1 MIANL
6 MALSV
11 RARWAVLLLFLVV
24 AGAGV
29 WQLTKL
35 PIDAVPDITNKQVQ
49 INTVER
55 ALSPSEIEKRVTFPI
70 ETALAGIPGLETT
83 RSLSRNGFSQVSA
96 IFTEGTDLYFARQQV
111 SERLTQ
117 ARDTLPAGVQP
128 QIGPVTTGLGE
139 VLMYSVDFTNPG
151 GRGAAVRNGQPGWQ
165 SDGSFL
171 TPEGDHLSDEVSR
184 SAYLRTVQDWIVRPQ
199 LRSVKGV
206 AGIDSIGGYAKQF
219 VVEPDPVKL
228 SSFGIS
234 YSELAKALEAANL
247 SVGANYFNRGGEAFL
262 VRADARIRDMDEIA
276 DAIVA
281 TRGGVPVAVKDIAT
295 VRVGGELRTGAASM
309 NGHEAVIG
317 TALMLIG
324 ENSRVVARAVGE
336 KLNGIAKSLPP
347 GIKVTTVLD
356 RSKLVN
362 ATVGTVQRNLAE
374 GAILV
379 AAALFFLL
387 GNWRAALIA
396 VLVIPF
402 SFLMM
407 AMGMNAF
414 GVPGNLMSLG
424 ALDFGLIVDGAVII
438 IENCLARLAHRQA
451 HEGRL
456 LSVRERLEET
466 MRASQEMIKPTVF
479 GQAIILLAFAPL
491 LMFTGVEG
499 KTFSPMA
506 ITIMLALV
514 AAFILALT
522 FVPAMVALLI
532 RGRVAEKD
540 VWLVAKTKE
549 RYLPLLDMAVAR
561 PWPFILSGLA
571 FFAISIP
578 VFGMLGQEFIPQL
591 DEKNVALAS
600 TRVPSVSL
608 DQSLSMQRGVEQ
620 AVSGLPEVALMFSKT
635 GTAEVATDP
644 MPQNISDGFVI
655 LKPQEEWPA
664 GVKTKAD
671 VLERIEKKSGAKPG
685 QVYEVSQP
693 IQLRFNELIAG
704 VRGDVAIK
712 LYGDDLD
719 KMGAAAQRIVKVLQV
734 IPGAADVKAEQTSG
748 SPTLDVRFDRA
759 AIARYGLTVEE
770 VADTV
775 AAAMG
780 GRDAGLLFEGDRRFE
795 VTVRV
800 PEGTR
805 QSLDALA
812 SLPVLLPAEAGSKR
826 NSIPLSQVAQ
836 FRFSEGLNQVSREN
850 GKRRVVI
857 QTNVRGRD
865 VGSFVTEAQAKVD
878 KVAIPT
884 GSYLEWGGQFQNLQA
899 ASKRLSIVVP
909 LCFLAIFGLLYL
921 ALGGL
926 ARAAAVFLAIPLGL
940 AGGVYTLALTGI
952 PFSVSAAVGFICL
965 AGVAVLNGLVV
976 MSAIRER
983 LEDGASLDAAII
995 DGCREKMRAVIMTG
1009 FVPAIGFVPMALA
1022 HGTGA
1027 EVQKPL
1033 ATVVIG
1039 GLIAATVLTLLVLPA
1054 IARLVLGWG
1063 ERLAASRK
1071 RRSEVAGR
1079 QDTETQRDGTTNPAP
1094 EPVTT

>member
-1 MIANL
+1 
-6 MALSV
+6 MALAV
-11 RARWAVLLLFLVV
+11 RARWAVVLLFLAI
-24 AGAGV
+24 AGFGA

-55 ALSPSEIEKRVTFPI
+55 ALSPIEIEKRVTFPI

-96 IFTEGTDLYFARQQV
+96 IFTEDTDLYFARQQV

-117 ARDTLPAGVQP
+117 ARDTLPDGVQP

-139 VLMYSVDFTNPG
+139 VLMYSVDFANPG
-151 GRGAAVRNGQPGWQ
+151 GKGATIRNGRPGWQ

-171 TPEGDHLSDEVSR
+171 TPEGARLTDGVAR
-184 SAYLRTVQDWIVRPQ
+184 AAFLRTVQDWIIRPQ
-199 LRSVKGV
+199 LRTVQGV
-206 AGIDSIGGYAKQF
+206 AGIDSIGGFAKQY

-228 SSFGIS
+228 SSYGIS
-234 YSELAKALEAANL
+234 FSELAKALEAANL
-247 SVGANYFNRGGEAFL
+247 AVGANYFNRGGEAFL
-262 VRADARIRDMDEIA
+262 VRADARIRDIDEIA

-281 TRGGVPVAVKDIAT
+281 TRGGLPVSVKDVAN
-295 VRVGGELRTGAASM
+295 VKVGGELRTGAASL

-336 KLNGIAKSLPP
+336 KLDGLAKSLPP
-347 GIKVTTVLD
+347 GITVTTVLD

-362 ATVGTVQRNLAE
+362 ATVGTVQKNLTE

-379 AAALFFLL
+379 AAALFLLL
-387 GNWRAALIA
+387 GNVRASIIA
-396 VLVIPF
+396 VLIIPF

-407 AMGMNAF
+407 AIGMNAF
-414 GVPGNLMSLG
+414 RVPGNLMSLG

-438 IENCLARLAHRQA
+438 IENCLARLAYRQE

-456 LSVRERLEET
+456 LTLRERLEET

-506 ITIMLALV
+506 ITIMLALI
-514 AAFILALT
+514 AAFVLALT
-522 FVPAMVALLI
+522 FVPAMVALLM
-532 RGRVAEKD
+532 RGKVAEKE
-540 VWLVAKTKE
+540 VWLVRKTKE
-549 RYLPLLDMAVAR
+549 RYAPILDMAVAR
-561 PWPFILSGLA
+561 PWPFIAAGFA
-571 FFAISIP
+571 FFAASALA
-578 VFGMLGQEFIPQL
+578 FGTLGQEFIPQL
-591 DEKNVALAS
+591 DEKNLALAS

-608 DQSLSMQRGVEQ
+608 EQSLTMQRGVER
-620 AVSGLPEVALMFSKT
+620 AVTSLPEVALMFSKT

-644 MPQNISDGFVI
+644 MPPNVSDGFVI
-655 LKPQEEWPA
+655 LKPEEEWPK
-664 GVKTKAD
+664 GVTTKAQ
-671 VLERIEKKSGAKPG
+671 VLERIEKKTGAQIG
-685 QVYEVSQP
+685 QTYEVSQP

-719 KMGAAAQRIVKVLQV
+719 KMGAAAQQIVQVLQT

-748 SPTLDVRFDRA
+748 SPTLDVRFDRV
-759 AIARYGLTVEE
+759 AIARYGLTIEE

-780 GRDAGLLFEGDRRFE
+780 GREAGLLFEGDRRFE

-800 PEGTR
+800 PETTR
-805 QSLDALA
+805 TSLDALA
-812 SLPVLLPAEAGSKR
+812 ALPVLLPKQEGQARRSV
-826 NSIPLSQVAQ
+826 PLSQVAQ
-836 FRFSEGLNQVSREN
+836 FRFSEGLNQISREN

-865 VGSFVTEAQAKVD
+865 VGSFVAEAQAKVD
-878 KVAIPT
+878 NVALPA

-909 LCFLAIFGLLYL
+909 LCFLAIFGLLYM
-921 ALGGL
+921 ALGGFG
-926 ARAAAVFLAIPLGL
+926 RAVTVFLTVPLGL

-952 PFSVSAAVGFICL
+952 AFSVSAAVGFICL

-976 MSAIRER
+976 MTSIRER
-983 LEDGASLDAAII
+983 LEDGVELSRAIVE
-995 DGCREKMRAVIMTG
+995 GTFAKVRPVIMTG
-1009 FVPAIGFVPMALA
+1009 FVPAIGFLPMALA

-1039 GLIAATVLTLLVLPA
+1039 GLVAATILTLLVLPA
-1054 IARLVLGWG
+1054 IARIVLGLG
-1063 ERLAASRK
+1063 ERMSQ
-1071 RRSEVAGR
+1071 RRNAEARGSEA
-1079 QDTETQRDGTTNPAP
+1079 TTPI
-1094 EPVTT
+1094 

>member
-6 MALSV
+6 MAFSV
-11 RARWAVLLLFLVV
+11 RARWAVVLLFLVV
-24 AGAGV
+24 AGFGA
-29 WQLTKL
+29 WQLTRL
-35 PIDAVPDITNKQVQ
+35 PIDAVPDITNNQVQ

-55 ALSPSEIEKRVTFPI
+55 GLSPVEIEKRVTFPI

-96 IFTEGTDLYFARQQV
+96 IFSDKTNLYFARQQV
-111 SERLTQ
+111 SERLAQ
-117 ARDTLPAGVQP
+117 ARDTIPDGVQP

-139 VLMYSVDFTNPG
+139 VLMYSVDFANPG
-151 GRGAAVRNGQPGWQ
+151 GKGATIRNGRPGWQ

-171 TPEGDHLSDEVSR
+171 TPEGARLTDEVGR
-184 SAYLRTVQDWIVRPQ
+184 AAYLRTVQDWIIRPQ
-199 LRSVKGV
+199 LRTVQGV
-206 AGIDSIGGYAKQF
+206 AGIDSIGGYAKQY
-219 VVEPDPVKL
+219 VVEPDAVKL
-228 SSFGIS
+228 SSYGIS

-247 SVGANYFNRGGEAFL
+247 AVGANYFNRGGEAFL
-262 VRADARIRDMDEIA
+262 VRADARIRDVDEIA

-281 TRGGVPVAVKDIAT
+281 TRGGVPVAVKDVAAVKI
-295 VRVGGELRTGAASM
+295 GGELRTGAASQ

-324 ENSRVVARAVGE
+324 ENSRVVARSVGE
-336 KLNGIAKSLPP
+336 RLDGIAKSLPP

-362 ATVGTVQRNLAE
+362 ATVATVQKNLAE

-379 AAALFFLL
+379 AIALFLLL
-387 GNWRAALIA
+387 GNVRAAIIA

-414 GVPGNLMSLG
+414 RVPGNLMSLG

-438 IENCLARLAHRQA
+438 IENCLARLALRQE

-456 LSVRERLEET
+456 LVLSERLEET

-522 FVPAMVALLI
+522 LVPALVALLI
-532 RGRVAEKD
+532 RGKVSEKE
-540 VWLVAKTKE
+540 VWIIARTKAL
-549 RYLPLLDMAVAR
+549 YAPLLDRAVAR
-561 PWPFILSGLA
+561 PWPFIGAGIA
-571 FFAISIP
+571 FFAASAL
-578 VFGMLGQEFIPQL
+578 VFGSLGQEFIPQL

-608 DQSLSMQRGVEQ
+608 EKSLAMQREVER
-620 AVSGLPEVALMFSKT
+620 VVTSLPEVAVMFSKT

-644 MPQNISDGFVI
+644 MPPNVSDGFVI
-655 LKPQEEWPA
+655 LKPQSEWPA
-664 GVKTKAD
+664 GVTSKAD
-671 VLERIEKKSGAKPG
+671 VLKRIEEKSGAKIG
-685 QVYEVSQP
+685 NAFEVSQP

-719 KMGAAAQRIVKVLQV
+719 KMGATAQHIVRVLQT

-748 SPTLDVRFDRA
+748 SPTLDVKFDRA
-759 AIARYGLTVEE
+759 AIARYGLTVAE

-775 AAAMG
+775 AAAMA

-800 PEGTR
+800 PAATR
-805 QSLDALA
+805 ESIDALA
-812 SLPVLLPAEAGSKR
+812 ALPVLLPQEAGERRGSV
-826 NSIPLSQVAQ
+826 PLSQVAQ
-836 FRFSEGLNQVSREN
+836 FRFSEGLNQISREN

-857 QTNVRGRD
+857 QANVRGRD
-865 VGSFVTEAQAKVD
+865 VGSFVLDARAKVD
-878 KVAIPT
+878 EVALPA
-884 GSYLEWGGQFQNLQA
+884 GSYLEWGGQFQSLQA
-899 ASKRLSIVVP
+899 ASQRLAIVVP
-909 LCFLAIFGLLYL
+909 LCFLAIFGLLYM
-921 ALGGL
+921 ALGGF
-926 ARAAAVFLAIPLGL
+926 ARAASVFLAVPLGL
-940 AGGVYTLALTGI
+940 AGGVFTLWLTGI
-952 PFSVSAAVGFICL
+952 SFSVSAAVGFICL

-976 MSAIRER
+976 MTAIREK
-983 LEDGASLDAAII
+983 LEAGIALGQAITE
-995 DGCREKMRAVIMTG
+995 GMFEKVRPVIMTG

-1022 HGTGA
+1022 TGTGA

-1033 ATVVIG
+1033 AMVVIG
-1039 GLIAATVLTLLVLPA
+1039 GLIAATILTLLVLPA
-1054 IARLVLGWG
+1054 ISKVVLGLD
-1063 ERLAASRK
+1063 ERAA
-1071 RRSEVAGR
+1071 RRG
-1079 QDTETQRDGTTNPAP
+1079 AP
-1094 EPVTT
+1094 HHAATAAA

>member
-6 MALSV
+6 ISLSV
-11 RARWAVLLLFLVV
+11 RARWAVLLIFLVV
-24 AGAGV
+24 AGLGL

-35 PIDAVPDITNKQVQ
+35 PIDAVPDITNRQVQ

-55 ALSPSEIEKRVTFPI
+55 GLSPIEIEKRVTFPI

-83 RSLSRNGFSQVSA
+83 RSLSRNGFSQVTA
-96 IFTEGTDLYFARQQV
+96 IFTDQTDLYFARQQV

-117 ARDTLPAGVQP
+117 ARDTLPDGVQP

-139 VLMYSVDFTNPG
+139 VLMYSVGYAQPNG
-151 GRGAAVRNGQPGWQ
+151 KGAKVVDGQPGWQ
-165 SDGSFL
+165 SDGSYL
-171 TPEGDHLSDEVSR
+171 TPEGDRLTTEV
-184 SAYLRTVQDWIVRPQ
+184 AKAGYLRTVQDWIIRPQ
-199 LRSVKGV
+199 LRTVQGV
-206 AGIDSIGGYAKQF
+206 AGVDSIGGYAKTF
-219 VVEPDPVKL
+219 VVEPDPTKL
-228 SSFGIS
+228 SAYGIS

-247 SVGANYFNRGGEAFL
+247 AVGANYFNRSGEAYL
-262 VRADARIRDMDEIA
+262 VRADARVRSIDEIQT
-276 DAIVA
+276 AIVA
-281 TRGGVPVAVKDIAT
+281 TRSGVPVAVKDVAT
-295 VRVGGELRTGAASM
+295 VSIGGDLRTGAASM
-309 NGHEAVIG
+309 NGQEAVVG

-324 ENSRVVARAVGE
+324 ENSRIVAKAVAE
-336 KLNGIAKSLPP
+336 RLDQVTKSLPP
-347 GIKVTTVLD
+347 GVKVTVVLD

-362 ATVGTVQRNLAE
+362 ATVATVERNLVE
-374 GAILV
+374 GALLV
-379 AAALFFLL
+379 AAALFMLL
-387 GNWRAALIA
+387 GNWRAAIIA

-414 GVPGNLMSLG
+414 RVPGNLMSLG

-438 IENCLARLAHRQA
+438 IENCLARLAHRQE

-456 LSVRERLEET
+456 LTLRERLEET
-466 MRASQEMIKPTVF
+466 MRAAQEMIRPTVF

-506 ITIMLALV
+506 ITIMLALG

-522 FVPAMVALLI
+522 FVPAMIAILI
-532 RGRVAEKD
+532 RGRVAEKE
-540 VWLVAKTKE
+540 VWLIRKTKE
-549 RYLPLLDMAVAR
+549 RYLPLLDKAVAR
-561 PWPFILSGLA
+561 PWTFIVGGLA
-571 FFAISIP
+571 FFLLCIP
-578 VFGMLGQEFIPQL
+578 VFGWLGQEFIPQL

-608 DQSLSMQRGVEQ
+608 EQSLSMQRGVER
-620 AVSGLPEVALMFSKT
+620 AVKALPEVETMFSKT

-644 MPQNISDGFVI
+644 MPPNVSDGFVI

-671 VLERIEKKSGAKPG
+671 VLARIEKASGG
-685 QVYEVSQP
+685 QLGQTFEVSQP

-712 LYGDDLD
+712 LYGDDLE
-719 KMGAAAQRIVKVLQV
+719 KMSAAAADIVRTIQA
-734 IPGAADVKAEQTSG
+734 IPSAADTKAEQVG
-748 SPTLDVRFDRA
+748 GAPTLDVRFDRS

-775 AAAMG
+775 SAAMG
-780 GRDAGLLFEGDRRFE
+780 GRESGLLFEGDRRFE
-795 VTVRV
+795 ISVRV
-800 PEGTR
+800 PDGTR
-805 QSLDALA
+805 ASLDQVAA
-812 SLPVLLPAEAGSKR
+812 LPVMLPQAGTAPRRSV
-826 NSIPLSQVAQ
+826 PLSAVAQ
-836 FRFSEGLNQVSREN
+836 FRFSDGLNQISREN

-865 VGSFVTEAQAKVD
+865 VGSFVAEAQAKVD
-878 KVAIPT
+878 KVRLPS

-899 ASKRLSIVVP
+899 ASQRLSLVVP
-909 LCFLAIFGLLYL
+909 LCFAAIFGLLYM

-926 ARAAAVFLAIPLGL
+926 RRAAAVFLAVPLGL
-940 AGGVYTLALTGI
+940 AGGVFTLAATGI
-952 PFSVSAAVGFICL
+952 AFSVSAAVGFICL

-983 LEDGASLDAAII
+983 LESGAGLVEAIRDGMAD
-995 DGCREKMRAVIMTG
+995 KMRAVVMTG

-1033 ATVVIG
+1033 AITVIG
-1039 GLIAATVLTLLVLPA
+1039 GLVAATILTLLVLPA
-1054 IARLVLGWG
+1054 IAKVVLAI
-1063 ERLAASRK
+1063 RSR
-1071 RRSEVAGR
+1071 
-1079 QDTETQRDGTTNPAP
+1079 RDGSPPRPPAG
-1094 EPVTT
+1094 ENGTMETGGR

>member
-1 MIANL
+1 MIASL

-11 RARWAVLLLFLVV
+11 RARWAVLFIFLAI
-24 AGAGV
+24 AGIGV
-29 WQLTKL
+29 WQLAKL

-49 INTVER
+49 INTVDR
-55 ALSPSEIEKRVTFPI
+55 ALSPVEMEKLVTYPI
-70 ETALAGIPGLETT
+70 ETALAGIPGLEST
-83 RSLSRNGFSQVSA
+83 RSLSRNGFSQVTA
-96 IFTEGTDLYFARQQV
+96 IFSDSTDLYFARQQV
-111 SERLTQ
+111 GERLVQ
-117 ARDTLPAGVQP
+117 AQETLPEGVQP

-139 VLMYSVDFTNPG
+139 VVMYTVGFGKPD
-151 GRGAAVRNGQPGWQ
+151 GRGARKVAGQPGWQ
-165 SDGSFL
+165 PDGSYL
-171 TPEGDHLSDEVSR
+171 TPEGSRLTDEV
-184 SAYLRTVQDWIVRPQ
+184 AKAGYLRTIQDWIIRPQ
-199 LRSVKGV
+199 LRTVPGV
-206 AGIDSIGGYAKQF
+206 AGVDSIGGYAKTF

-228 SSFGIS
+228 TSYGIS
-234 YSELAKALEAANL
+234 YTELGQALEAANL
-247 SVGANYFNRGGEAFL
+247 AVGANFFNRGGEAYL
-262 VRADARIRDMDEIA
+262 VRADARIRSVDEIRNA
-276 DAIVA
+276 VAA
-281 TRGGVPVAVKDIAT
+281 TRGGVPITIGQIAD
-295 VRVGGELRTGAASM
+295 VRIGGDLRTGAASM
-309 NGHEAVIG
+309 NGQEAVVG

-336 KLNGIAKSLPP
+336 KLDQVKATLPP
-347 GIKVTTVLD
+347 GVEVKVVLD
-356 RSKLVN
+356 RAKLVN
-362 ATVGTVQRNLAE
+362 ATVATVQRNLTE
-374 GAILV
+374 GALLV
-379 AAALFFLL
+379 AASLFLLL
-387 GNWRAALIA
+387 GNWRAAIIA

-414 GVPGNLMSLG
+414 RVPGNLMSLG

-438 IENCLARLAHRQA
+438 IENCLARLAHRQE

-456 LSVRERLEET
+456 LNLRERLEET

-479 GQAIILLAFAPL
+479 GQGIILLAFVPL

-532 RGRVAEKD
+532 RGKVSEKE
-540 VWLVAKTKE
+540 VWIIAKTKA
-549 RYLPLLDMAVAR
+549 RYAPLLDKAVAR
-561 PWPFILSGLA
+561 PWPFIGAGFA
-571 FFAISIP
+571 FFAASAL
-578 VFGMLGQEFIPQL
+578 VFGFLGQEFIPQL

-608 DQSLSMQRGVEQ
+608 ERSLEMQREVEK
-620 AVSGLPEVALMFSKT
+620 AVTSLPEVEVMFSKT

-644 MPQNISDGFVI
+644 MPPNISDGFVI
-655 LKPQEEWPA
+655 LKPQEEWPE
-664 GVKTKAD
+664 GVDTKAD
-671 VLERIEKKSGAKPG
+671 VLKRIEEKSGAKIG
-685 QVYEVSQP
+685 NAFEVSQP

-719 KMGAAAQRIVKVLQV
+719 KMGVTAQEIVRALQTV
-734 IPGAADVKAEQTSG
+734 PGAADVKAEQTSG
-748 SPTLDVRFDRA
+748 SPTLDVKFDRA
-759 AIARYGLTVEE
+759 AIARYGLTIEE

-780 GRDAGLLFEGDRRFE
+780 GREAGLLFEGDRRFE

-800 PEGTR
+800 PAATR
-805 QSLDALA
+805 ESLDALA
-812 SLPVLLPAEAGSKR
+812 ALPVLLPQEAGGHRGSV
-826 NSIPLSQVAQ
+826 PLSQVAQ
-836 FRFSEGLNQVSREN
+836 FRFSEGLNQISREN

-857 QTNVRGRD
+857 QANVRGRD
-865 VGSFVTEAQAKVD
+865 VGSFVAEAQAKVD
-878 KVAIPT
+878 KLALPS

-899 ASKRLSIVVP
+899 ASQRLAIVVP
-909 LCFLAIFGLLYL
+909 LCFLAIFGLLYM

-926 ARAAAVFLAIPLGL
+926 ARAASVFLAVPLGL
-940 AGGVYTLALTGI
+940 AGGVFTLWLTGI
-952 PFSVSAAVGFICL
+952 SFSVSAAVGFICL

-976 MSAIRER
+976 MTAIREK
-983 LEDGASLDAAII
+983 LEAGVELSRAII
-995 DGCREKMRAVIMTG
+995 EGTFEKVRPVIMTG

-1039 GLIAATVLTLLVLPA
+1039 GLIAATILTLLVLPA
-1054 IARLVLGWG
+1054 ISKVVLGLG
-1063 ERLAASRK
+1063 ERIGRRPAKPHDEEAPNAS
-1071 RRSEVAGR
+1071 
-1079 QDTETQRDGTTNPAP
+1079 PA
-1094 EPVTT
+1094 TA

>member
-11 RARWAVLLLFLVV
+11 RARWGVIALFLII
-24 AGAGV
+24 AGYGV
-29 WQLTKL
+29 WELTKL
-35 PIDAVPDITNKQVQ
+35 PIDAVPDITNNQVQ

-55 ALSPSEIEKRVTFPI
+55 GLSPVEIEKRVTFPI

-96 IFTEGTDLYFARQQV
+96 IFTDKTNLYFARQQV
-111 SERLTQ
+111 SERIAQ
-117 ARDTLPAGVQP
+117 ARDSLPDGVQP

-139 VLMYSVDFTNPG
+139 VYMYAVDFANPG
-151 GRGAAVRNGQPGWQ
+151 GKGAPKRDGQPGWQ

-171 TPEGDHLSDEVSR
+171 TPEGDRLSDEVSR
-184 SAYLRTVQDWIVRPQ
+184 AAYLRTVQDWIIRPQ
-199 LRSVKGV
+199 LRTVQGV
-206 AGIDSIGGYAKQF
+206 AGIDSIGGFEKTY

-228 SSFGIS
+228 SAYGVS

-247 SVGANYFNRGGEAFL
+247 SVGANYLNRGGEAFL
-262 VRADARIRDMDEIA
+262 VRADARIRDLDEIA

-281 TRGGVPVAVKDIAT
+281 TRGGIGVPVKNVAT
-295 VRVGGELRTGAASM
+295 VKIGGDLRTGAASM
-309 NGHEAVIG
+309 NGHEVVVG

-324 ENSRVVARAVGE
+324 ENSRVVARNVSE
-336 KLNGIAKSLPP
+336 KIDLIKKSLPP
-347 GIKVTTVLD
+347 GIKITPTLD

-362 ATVGTVQRNLAE
+362 ATVETVQKNLTE

-379 AAALFFLL
+379 AVALFLLL
-387 GNWRAALIA
+387 GNVRAAIIA
-396 VLVIPF
+396 VLIIPF

-407 AMGMNAF
+407 AIGMNAF
-414 GVPGNLMSLG
+414 KVPGNLMSLG

-438 IENCLARLAHRQA
+438 IENCLRRLAERQH

-456 LSVRERLEET
+456 LALRERLEET

-479 GQAIILLAFAPL
+479 GQAIIFLAFAPL

-506 ITIMLALV
+506 ITIMLALG

-532 RGRVAEKD
+532 RGKVAEKD
-540 VWLVAKTKE
+540 VWIIAKIKDRLAPVIE
-549 RYLPLLDMAVAR
+549 RSVAR
-561 PWPFILSGLA
+561 PWPFIAAGFG
-571 FFAISIP
+571 FFAAS
-578 VFGMLGQEFIPQL
+578 VFAFGFIGQEFIPQL

-600 TRVPSVSL
+600 SRVPSVSL
-608 DQSLSMQRGVEQ
+608 EQSLAMQRGVER
-620 AVSGLPEVALMFSKT
+620 AVSSLPEVALMFSKT

-644 MPQNISDGFVI
+644 MPPNISDGFVI

-664 GVKTKAD
+664 GVETKAD
-671 VLERIEKKSGAKPG
+671 VLERIEKRSGAQIG
-685 QVYEVSQP
+685 NAFEVSQP

-719 KMGAAAQRIVKVLQV
+719 KMSASAANIVKVLQT
-734 IPGAADVKAEQTSG
+734 IPGAADTKAEQTSG

-759 AIARYGLTVEE
+759 AIARYGLSIEE
-770 VADTV
+770 VADTL

-780 GRDAGLLFEGDRRFE
+780 GREAGLVFEGDRRFA
-795 VTVRV
+795 VAVRV
-800 PEGTR
+800 PTATR
-805 QSLDALA
+805 DSLDALRN
-812 SLPVLLPAEAGSKR
+812 LPVLLPMEAGER
-826 NSIPLSQVAQ
+826 RGSIPLAQVAQ
-836 FRFSEGLNQVSREN
+836 FRFSEGLNQISREN

-865 VGSFVTEAQAKVD
+865 IGSFVAEALPKVE
-878 KVAIPT
+878 KVALPT
-884 GSYLEWGGQFQNLQA
+884 GSYLEWGGQFENLQA
-899 ASKRLSIVVP
+899 ASDRLAIVVP
-909 LCFLAIFGLLYL
+909 ICFAAIFALLYM
-921 ALGGL
+921 ALGSLG
-926 ARAAAVFLAIPLGL
+926 RAFSVFAAVPLGL
-940 AGGVYTLALTGI
+940 AGGVFTLLLTGI
-952 PFSVSAAVGFICL
+952 SFSVSAAVGFICL

-976 MSAIRER
+976 MTAIREQ
-983 LEDGASLDAAII
+983 LEDGVELGRAIVV
-995 DGCREKMRAVIMTG
+995 GTYERVRPVIMTG

-1039 GLIAATVLTLLVLPA
+1039 GLIAATFFTLLVLPA
-1054 IARLVLGWG
+1054 ITRVILGLG
-1063 ERLAASRK
+1063 EKWRTRGT
-1071 RRSEVAGR
+1071 SEEPTV
-1079 QDTETQRDGTTNPAP
+1079 PA
-1094 EPVTT
+1094 TA